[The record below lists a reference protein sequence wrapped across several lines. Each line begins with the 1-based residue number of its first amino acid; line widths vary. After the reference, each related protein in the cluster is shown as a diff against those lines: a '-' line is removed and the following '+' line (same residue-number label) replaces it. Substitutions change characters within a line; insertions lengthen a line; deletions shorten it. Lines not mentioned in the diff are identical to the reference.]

1 MVDLRHGLGSLG
13 FGSLGFGSSKPSA
26 ERMAFALGR
35 TSFLARAPRAAGL
48 CFTRRR
54 PRTAMSERL
63 YFAVRSVAATAR
75 EHVLQYA
82 FADDRGNVVASAF
95 ARSPSPV
102 ALVLSAPAHDVAVEP
117 LETEALDELVARTC
131 RGATLVAYH
140 RVLQGGLLPPAALA
154 SAAGVDCAWRRFQQV
169 ARARGLRLE
178 RGEPLSL
185 ADCLAHAGLPTPQ
198 TEDAALRA
206 LAVRAL
212 WRWMDEVE

>member
-1 MVDLRHGLGSLG
+1 MVELRHGLGSLG
-13 FGSLGFGSSKPSA
+13 LGSLGFGSGKPSV
-26 ERMAFALGR
+26 ERIAFALGR
-35 TSFLARAPRAAGL
+35 TSSLARTPRAAGL
-48 CFTRRR
+48 RFAGRR

-82 FADDRGNVVASAF
+82 FADDRGDVVASAF

-185 ADCLAHAGLPTPQ
+185 ADCLAHAGLPPPR
-198 TEDAALRA
+198 TEDAGPRA